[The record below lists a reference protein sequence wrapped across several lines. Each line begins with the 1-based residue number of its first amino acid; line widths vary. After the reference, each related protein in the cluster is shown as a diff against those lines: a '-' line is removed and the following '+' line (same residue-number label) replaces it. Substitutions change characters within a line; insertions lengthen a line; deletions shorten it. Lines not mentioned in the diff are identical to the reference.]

1 MIINFLQQGHYTE
14 AEAVFDGIKD
24 REPQALYQ
32 LAVMYY
38 DGLVTTADPV
48 SFLWTMMSHR
58 FEK

>member
-1 MIINFLQQGHYTE
+1 MIISFLQQGHYTE

-48 SFLWTMMSHR
+48 SFL
-58 FEK
+58 